1 MTTGPSKGLLP
12 RPGASDLGPGAAVR
26 GRRPERGSGEGQSG
40 VNLGDGGPDS
50 GTLPLSLPLSL
61 LVIVVSLRRE
71 FLSLAVVI
79 WTRHRSSRSARHPAL
94 ESYLLYAC

>member
-50 GTLPLSLPLSL
+50 GTLPLSL

-71 FLSLAVVI
+71 FFSLAVVI
-79 WTRHRSSRSARHPAL
+79 WTRHRSSRSARYPAL

>member
-26 GRRPERGSGEGQSG
+26 GRRPERGSSGEGQSG
-40 VNLGDGGPDS
+40 VNLGDGGPGS
-50 GTLPLSLPLSL
+50 GTLLLSLPE
-61 LVIVVSLRRE
+61 IVVSLHRE
-71 FLSLAVVI
+71 FFSLAVVI
-79 WTRHRSSRSARHPAL
+79 WTRHRSSRSARYPAL